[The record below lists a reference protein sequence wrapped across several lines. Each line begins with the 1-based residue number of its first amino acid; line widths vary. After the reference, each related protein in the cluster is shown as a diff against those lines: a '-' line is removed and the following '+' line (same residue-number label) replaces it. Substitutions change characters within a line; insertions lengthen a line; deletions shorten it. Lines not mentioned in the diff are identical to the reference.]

1 METQFKVYIASDA
14 LCELNKCGVG
24 LKINE
29 KESENIK
36 SRQKIKVCFIGKRS
50 TFGRIYEHEKECI
63 DTKKV

>member
-36 SRQKIKVCFIGKRS
+36 SR
-50 TFGRIYEHEKECI
+50 
-63 DTKKV
+63 